1 MGKILL
7 AAVAADEVGTV
18 VADGQLR
25 DQNQHFLPLA
35 EGLLAEHEHVGKLL
49 PGGICRI
56 Y

>member
-18 VADGQLR
+18 VADSQLG
-25 DQNQHFLPLA
+25 DKNQHLLPLA
-35 EGLLAEHEHVGKLL
+35 EGLLAEHEYVGKLL
-49 PGGICRI
+49 PCGICRI